1 MTQDILSLLHQS
13 RDFYKG
19 MREEIKKTA
28 KSRLKTVDRAT
39 LMKDFKKASLDDLF
53 NQKSVCVIVKKS
65 LPSLKRLLRKMGH
78 IFLNRQGQ
86 HVFYE
91 KSRIISIIKHINKN
105 PKEHNQHEKYQ

>member
-13 RDFYKG
+13 RDFYKNIKD
-19 MREEIKKTA
+19 EIKKTA

-39 LMKDFKKASLDDLF
+39 LMKDFKKASLEDLF

-78 IFLNRQGQ
+78 VFLNKQGQ

-91 KSRIISIIKHINKN
+91 KSRIISIIKYINKN
-105 PKEHNQHEKYQ
+105 PKENSPYEKYQ